1 MSVDNLSVKRTIFY
15 GPLQLFVIGFS
26 GNHFS
31 GEIFPAIDEARQ
43 KGIIRL
49 IDYIFV
55 MRDES
60 GKIASAKGTDL
71 GKKEMNFFE
80 TVLGALKGFGM
91 AGLEGAKAGVS
102 NVAEF
107 GEHDFGISE
116 QDLQDIVGY
125 IPKNSSALLLIVEH
139 IWAKKIKQS
148 LVNANGTMI
157 AQGMITPE
165 LVIKAGE
172 NLAADITS
180 LD

>member
-1 MSVDNLSVKRTIFY
+1 LSVDNLSVKRTIFY

-26 GNHFS
+26 GNHFNGQIS
-31 GEIFPAIDEARQ
+31 QAIDEARQ

-55 MRDES
+55 MKNDS
-60 GKIASAKGTDL
+60 GKITSAKGTDL
-71 GKKEMNFFE
+71 GEKEANFFE
-80 TVLGALKGFGM
+80 TVLGALIGFGM

-102 NVAEF
+102 AVAGF

-116 QDLQDIVGY
+116 DDLQDIIGY
-125 IPKNSSALLLIVEH
+125 IPKNSSALLMIVEH

-148 LVNANGTMI
+148 LVDADGTMI

-165 LVIKAGE
+165 LVVRAGA
-172 NLAADITS
+172 NLAADT
-180 LD
+180 